1 MKHYSAPSPFI
12 TINPTSIPNIGEP
25 WNHHWAIHRIRW
37 WDILYWWLGPWF
49 PVEIFPYT
57 NPLNVE
63 TLRTIWTINHRENHI
78 IHHYE
83 AIDCP
88 LSSPMSQHGS
98 CRPEAAFI
106 TEVLGADRVVV
117 RGDDIDK
124 EIKGVALVNSAAG
137 CLDRPRAIL
146 FSQIQWVL
154 MVI

>member
-1 MKHYSAPSPFI
+1 
-12 TINPTSIPNIGEP
+12 
-25 WNHHWAIHRIRW
+25 
-37 WDILYWWLGPWF
+37 
-49 PVEIFPYT
+49 
-57 NPLNVE
+57 
-63 TLRTIWTINHRENHI
+63 
-78 IHHYE
+78 
-83 AIDCP
+83 
-88 LSSPMSQHGS
+88 MSQHGS